1 MQVNVYA
8 FAKRSSLIDPKNM
21 HPIDDHLIRAMHI
34 ESIYD
39 MLNYVGSVD
48 LEKLEKA
55 GLNDIVDRLRR
66 RREAI
71 INDNNV
77 IKIIEDILKVKMPS
91 NAMYIILRLD

>member
-8 FAKRSSLIDPKNM
+8 FVKRSSLIDPKNM

-39 MLNYVGSVD
+39 MLNYAGSVD

-66 RREAI
+66 HREAT
-71 INDNNV
+71 INDDNI